1 MTQIDAEQKPGRKLG
16 FIGTWLLVQLVFLV
30 IAGVWVAIGTMVG
43 DGYRVTNLALFG
55 LCALPP
61 TSFLALW
68 GVRAALGGRIA
79 KLIFG
84 LISTAA
90 VIGAVW
96 FSKHDTVLM
105 ASVVWL
111 VTAVPFFLISALVK
125 LIREKEQAFA
135 ERRAKRLQRCVC
147 SYEEAD
153 EYVWLGQTTTNGTNQ
168 AIRDLRKFQEHVEQ
182 QMIHDSVPGT
192 QHPTWL

>member
-16 FIGTWLLVQLVFLV
+16 FISTWLLAQLVFLV

-43 DGYRVTNLALFG
+43 DGYRITNLALFG

-90 VIGAVW
+90 VIGGVW
-96 FSKHDTVLM
+96 FSKHDAVLM

-111 VTAVPFFLISALVK
+111 VTTVPFFLISALVK

-135 ERRAKRLQRCVC
+135 ERRASRPAPLQPVEDKC
-147 SYEEAD
+147 D
-153 EYVWLGQTTTNGTNQ
+153 EYEWFD
-168 AIRDLRKFQEHVEQ
+168 RDVEYRQ
-182 QMIHDSVPGT
+182 YIADQLMHSNDPHYYVVP
-192 QHPTWL
+192 PKY

>member
-16 FIGTWLLVQLVFLV
+16 FISTWLLAQLVFLV

-43 DGYRVTNLALFG
+43 DGYRITNLALFG

-96 FSKHDTVLM
+96 FSKHDAVLM

-125 LIREKEQAFA
+125 MIREKEQAFA
-135 ERRAKRLQRCVC
+135 ERRAQRTQQHIYRDEEVDEYEWLQRQTSAHLEHLRSKVLHA
-147 SYEEAD
+147 AD
-153 EYVWLGQTTTNGTNQ
+153 PN
-168 AIRDLRKFQEHVEQ
+168 FVET
-182 QMIHDSVPGT
+182 P
-192 QHPTWL
+192 PNP